1 MAYTVRKLLESEQFP
16 KMKLLCGEKGLDLE
30 VKGIRIIEIEDM
42 ERYLT
47 GGEILITSFQVYL
60 SCSDREVEQHFEDL
74 VKSDI
79 SGFIVKKR
87 KEYDPTGRRL
97 SLLEKHCKKYE
108 IPLVEIPGDFDYWG
122 IIRHVM
128 IQVFDKDTA
137 RLKYFKITHDSFN
150 SFILKNNGSSNTA
163 SDIIKF
169 LSIMIENPVVL
180 YYGNL
185 NCMVSTNS
193 DNSKLILSDEIQ
205 PYKPNIITKFQY
217 MKQMKGSCVQYV
229 VKFAILSEVEV
240 YITITEENRELTELD
255 YMAIENAIINLQYG
269 FLSEFAQDEVKKKYQ
284 RDIVH
289 NILNGLL
296 SSKEMTEAAAQ
307 LGMKESD
314 TYRVV
319 DFHTIKKNVQ
329 RKYTKE
335 QLQEVG
341 VIVGELMYLLPDA
354 LIYRNM
360 DQIVMIQQV
369 DSNQTEL
376 EYQKEMEEVEDVIQR
391 SILYRKKDTDFQI
404 GIGKSVEG
412 YQRLK
417 ESYHEASRA
426 IKYIDIIRLVTGDKN
441 KSVVHYSNLGFFQIF
456 GEIDDVTE
464 LERYIPETL
473 KKSNISVS
481 LIKAN
486 RTKITDSNVYGISYG
501 YDVYAGGAGN
511 DNDGDAKDGRS
522 GGFVGFNDEGL
533 LKNNNMYYC
542 DVVRG
547 TKDLVGP
554 FSGKSELDTVY
565 AFNSQEKVEG
575 ENNNYRIYRKLDQS
589 LDQIEKNNSIL
600 NSSHEKDDASGWDI
614 YTIGHM
620 NPVKTFETL
629 KNAVLVSKGDSVKAD
644 LNAYESSAKAVLM
657 SDTKTTLNTG
667 ESDTPEP
674 SESQDP
680 CDENIKLTINK
691 VWKDLNNFDHS
702 RPNSITVT
710 ISRTWKDK
718 AGNEKTETVPRYESY
733 KIEGSSDKSKW
744 QKVIKELPAY
754 TTDGD
759 EIYYYTYSI
768 TEAKVDGYTTTIDKS
783 QDGFTFTI
791 TNRHFPGL
799 PDTGGYGSYL
809 IYLIAVL
816 LFLVYF
822 VMRYKKCKENKK
834 AEKL

>member
-47 GGEILITSFQVYL
+47 GGEILITNFQVYL

-108 IPLVEIPGDFDYWG
+108 IPLVEISEDLYYWG
-122 IIRHVM
+122 IIRYVIM
-128 IQVFDKDTA
+128 QVFDKATA
-137 RLKYFKITHDSFN
+137 RLKYFKITHDNFN
-150 SFILKNNGSSNTA
+150 AFILNNNGACNTA
-163 SDIIKF
+163 SNIIKF
-169 LSIMIENPVVL
+169 LSVMIENPVVL

-229 VKFAILSEVEV
+229 VKFAILSEVEI
-240 YITITEENRELTELD
+240 YITITEENRGLTELD

-335 QLQEVG
+335 QLHEVG
-341 VIVGELMYLLPDA
+341 VIEGELMHLLPDA

-376 EYQKEMEEVEDVIQR
+376 EYQKEMEGVEDVIQR

-426 IKYIDIIRLVTGDKN
+426 IKYIEIIRLVTGDKN

-473 KKSNISVS
+473 KKLYLYDDEHKGE
-481 LIKAN
+481 LITTLQMYLRNNQSIKKTAGAMFVHY
-486 RTKITDSNVYGISYG
+486 RTISYRLE
-501 YDVYAGGAGN
+501 
-511 DNDGDAKDGRS
+511 KIKQIS
-522 GGFVGFNDEGL
+522 GINF
-533 LKNNNMYYC
+533 
-542 DVVRG
+542 
-547 TKDLVGP
+547 
-554 FSGKSELDTVY
+554 
-565 AFNSQEKVEG
+565 
-575 ENNNYRIYRKLDQS
+575 
-589 LDQIEKNNSIL
+589 
-600 NSSHEKDDASGWDI
+600 DDANEVLAVSNGLII
-614 YTIGHM
+614 YKM
-620 NPVKTFETL
+620 L
-629 KNAVLVSKGDSVKAD
+629 K
-644 LNAYESSAKAVLM
+644 E
-657 SDTKTTLNTG
+657 
-667 ESDTPEP
+667 
-674 SESQDP
+674 
-680 CDENIKLTINK
+680 
-691 VWKDLNNFDHS
+691 
-702 RPNSITVT
+702 
-710 ISRTWKDK
+710 
-718 AGNEKTETVPRYESY
+718 
-733 KIEGSSDKSKW
+733 IE
-744 QKVIKELPAY
+744 
-754 TTDGD
+754 
-759 EIYYYTYSI
+759 
-768 TEAKVDGYTTTIDKS
+768 
-783 QDGFTFTI
+783 
-791 TNRHFPGL
+791 
-799 PDTGGYGSYL
+799 
-809 IYLIAVL
+809 
-816 LFLVYF
+816 
-822 VMRYKKCKENKK
+822 
-834 AEKL
+834 

>member
-60 SCSDREVEQHFEDL
+60 SCNDREVEQHFEDL

-108 IPLVEIPGDFDYWG
+108 IPLVEIPGDFYYWG
-122 IIRHVM
+122 IIRYVIM
-128 IQVFDKDTA
+128 QVFDKATA
-137 RLKYFKITHDSFN
+137 RLKYFKITHDNFN
-150 SFILKNNGSSNTA
+150 AFILNNNGSCNTA
-163 SDIIKF
+163 SNIIKF
-169 LSIMIENPVVL
+169 LSVMIENPVVL

-229 VKFAILSEVEV
+229 VKFAILSEVEI

-335 QLQEVG
+335 QLHEVG
-341 VIVGELMYLLPDA
+341 VIEGELMHLLPDA

-417 ESYHEASRA
+417 ESYHEASQA
-426 IKYIDIIRLVTGDKN
+426 IKYIEIIRQVTGDKN

-456 GEIDDVTE
+456 GKVDDMTE
-464 LERYIPETL
+464 LERCIPETL
-473 KKSNISVS
+473 KKLYLYDDEHKGE
-481 LIKAN
+481 LITTLQMYLRNNQSIKKTAGAMFVHY
-486 RTKITDSNVYGISYG
+486 RTISYRLE
-501 YDVYAGGAGN
+501 
-511 DNDGDAKDGRS
+511 KIKQIS
-522 GGFVGFNDEGL
+522 GINF
-533 LKNNNMYYC
+533 
-542 DVVRG
+542 
-547 TKDLVGP
+547 
-554 FSGKSELDTVY
+554 
-565 AFNSQEKVEG
+565 
-575 ENNNYRIYRKLDQS
+575 
-589 LDQIEKNNSIL
+589 
-600 NSSHEKDDASGWDI
+600 DDANEVLAVSNGLII
-614 YTIGHM
+614 YKM
-620 NPVKTFETL
+620 L
-629 KNAVLVSKGDSVKAD
+629 K
-644 LNAYESSAKAVLM
+644 E
-657 SDTKTTLNTG
+657 
-667 ESDTPEP
+667 
-674 SESQDP
+674 
-680 CDENIKLTINK
+680 
-691 VWKDLNNFDHS
+691 
-702 RPNSITVT
+702 
-710 ISRTWKDK
+710 
-718 AGNEKTETVPRYESY
+718 
-733 KIEGSSDKSKW
+733 IE
-744 QKVIKELPAY
+744 
-754 TTDGD
+754 
-759 EIYYYTYSI
+759 
-768 TEAKVDGYTTTIDKS
+768 
-783 QDGFTFTI
+783 
-791 TNRHFPGL
+791 
-799 PDTGGYGSYL
+799 
-809 IYLIAVL
+809 
-816 LFLVYF
+816 
-822 VMRYKKCKENKK
+822 
-834 AEKL
+834 

>member
-108 IPLVEIPGDFDYWG
+108 IPLVEISEDSYYWG
-122 IIRHVM
+122 IIRYVIM
-128 IQVFDKDTA
+128 QVFDKDTA
-137 RLKYFKITHDSFN
+137 RLKYFKITHDNFN
-150 SFILKNNGSSNTA
+150 TFILNNNGSCNTA

-169 LSIMIENPVVL
+169 LSVMIENPVVL

-229 VKFAILSEVEV
+229 VKFAILNEMEI

-284 RDIVH
+284 RDLIH

-335 QLQEVG
+335 QLHEVG

-473 KKSNISVS
+473 KKLYLYDDEHKGE
-481 LIKAN
+481 LITTLQMYLRNKQSIRKTADAMFVHY
-486 RTKITDSNVYGISYG
+486 RTISYRLE
-501 YDVYAGGAGN
+501 
-511 DNDGDAKDGRS
+511 KIKQIS
-522 GGFVGFNDEGL
+522 G
-533 LKNNNMYYC
+533 
-542 DVVRG
+542 
-547 TKDLVGP
+547 
-554 FSGKSELDTVY
+554 
-565 AFNSQEKVEG
+565 
-575 ENNNYRIYRKLDQS
+575 I
-589 LDQIEKNNSIL
+589 
-600 NSSHEKDDASGWDI
+600 
-614 YTIGHM
+614 
-620 NPVKTFETL
+620 
-629 KNAVLVSKGDSVKAD
+629 
-644 LNAYESSAKAVLM
+644 
-657 SDTKTTLNTG
+657 
-667 ESDTPEP
+667 
-674 SESQDP
+674 
-680 CDENIKLTINK
+680 
-691 VWKDLNNFDHS
+691 NFD
-702 RPNSITVT
+702 N
-710 ISRTWKDK
+710 
-718 AGNEKTETVPRYESY
+718 ANEILAVSNGLIIY
-733 KIEGSSDKSKW
+733 KMLKEIE
-744 QKVIKELPAY
+744 
-754 TTDGD
+754 
-759 EIYYYTYSI
+759 
-768 TEAKVDGYTTTIDKS
+768 
-783 QDGFTFTI
+783 
-791 TNRHFPGL
+791 
-799 PDTGGYGSYL
+799 
-809 IYLIAVL
+809 
-816 LFLVYF
+816 
-822 VMRYKKCKENKK
+822 
-834 AEKL
+834 

>member
-1 MAYTVRKLLESEQFP
+1 MAYTIRKLLESEQFP

-60 SCSDREVEQHFEDL
+60 SCNDREVEQHFEDL

-108 IPLVEIPGDFDYWG
+108 IPMVEISEDLHYWG
-122 IIRHVM
+122 IIRYVIM
-128 IQVFDKDTA
+128 QVFDKATA
-137 RLKYFKITHDSFN
+137 RLKYFKITHDNFN
-150 SFILKNNGSSNTA
+150 AFILNNNGSCNTA

-169 LSIMIENPVVL
+169 LSVMIENPVVL

-185 NCMVSTNS
+185 NCMASTNS

-229 VKFAILSEVEV
+229 VKFAILNEMEI

-319 DFHTIKKNVQ
+319 DFHTITKNVQ

-335 QLQEVG
+335 QLHEVG
-341 VIVGELMYLLPDA
+341 VIEGELMHLLPDA

-369 DSNQTEL
+369 DSDQTEL
-376 EYQKEMEEVEDVIQR
+376 EYQKEMEEIEAVIQQ

-417 ESYHEASRA
+417 ESYYEASQA
-426 IKYIDIIRLVTGDKN
+426 IKYIEIIRLVTGDKN

-456 GEIDDVTE
+456 GKVDDMTE
-464 LERYIPETL
+464 LERCIPETL
-473 KKSNISVS
+473 KKLYLYDDEHKGE
-481 LIKAN
+481 LITTLQMYLRNNQSIKKTAGAMFVHY
-486 RTKITDSNVYGISYG
+486 RTISYRLE
-501 YDVYAGGAGN
+501 
-511 DNDGDAKDGRS
+511 KIKQIS
-522 GGFVGFNDEGL
+522 G
-533 LKNNNMYYC
+533 
-542 DVVRG
+542 
-547 TKDLVGP
+547 
-554 FSGKSELDTVY
+554 
-565 AFNSQEKVEG
+565 
-575 ENNNYRIYRKLDQS
+575 I
-589 LDQIEKNNSIL
+589 
-600 NSSHEKDDASGWDI
+600 
-614 YTIGHM
+614 
-620 NPVKTFETL
+620 
-629 KNAVLVSKGDSVKAD
+629 
-644 LNAYESSAKAVLM
+644 
-657 SDTKTTLNTG
+657 
-667 ESDTPEP
+667 
-674 SESQDP
+674 
-680 CDENIKLTINK
+680 
-691 VWKDLNNFDHS
+691 NFD
-702 RPNSITVT
+702 N
-710 ISRTWKDK
+710 
-718 AGNEKTETVPRYESY
+718 ANEVLAVSNGLIIY
-733 KIEGSSDKSKW
+733 KMLKEIE
-744 QKVIKELPAY
+744 
-754 TTDGD
+754 
-759 EIYYYTYSI
+759 
-768 TEAKVDGYTTTIDKS
+768 
-783 QDGFTFTI
+783 
-791 TNRHFPGL
+791 
-799 PDTGGYGSYL
+799 
-809 IYLIAVL
+809 
-816 LFLVYF
+816 
-822 VMRYKKCKENKK
+822 
-834 AEKL
+834 

>member
-108 IPLVEIPGDFDYWG
+108 IPLVEISEDSYYWG
-122 IIRHVM
+122 IIRYVIM
-128 IQVFDKDTA
+128 QVFDKDTA
-137 RLKYFKITHDSFN
+137 RLKYFKITHDNFN
-150 SFILKNNGSSNTA
+150 TFILNNNGSCNTA

-169 LSIMIENPVVL
+169 LSVMIENPVVL
-180 YYGNL
+180 YHGNL
-185 NCMVSTNS
+185 NCMVSTKS

-229 VKFAILSEVEV
+229 VKFAILSEVEI

-335 QLQEVG
+335 QLHEVG
-341 VIVGELMYLLPDA
+341 VIEGELMHLLPDA

-369 DSNQTEL
+369 DSDQTEL
-376 EYQKEMEEVEDVIQR
+376 EYQKEMEEIEEVIQR

-417 ESYHEASRA
+417 ESYYEASQA
-426 IKYIDIIRLVTGDKN
+426 IKYIEIIRQVTGDKN
-441 KSVVHYSNLGFFQIF
+441 KSVVHYSSLGFFQIF

-473 KKSNISVS
+473 KKLYLYDDEHKGE
-481 LIKAN
+481 LITTLQMYLRNKQSIRKTADAMFVHY
-486 RTKITDSNVYGISYG
+486 RTISYRLE
-501 YDVYAGGAGN
+501 
-511 DNDGDAKDGRS
+511 KIKQIS
-522 GGFVGFNDEGL
+522 G
-533 LKNNNMYYC
+533 
-542 DVVRG
+542 
-547 TKDLVGP
+547 
-554 FSGKSELDTVY
+554 
-565 AFNSQEKVEG
+565 
-575 ENNNYRIYRKLDQS
+575 I
-589 LDQIEKNNSIL
+589 
-600 NSSHEKDDASGWDI
+600 
-614 YTIGHM
+614 
-620 NPVKTFETL
+620 
-629 KNAVLVSKGDSVKAD
+629 
-644 LNAYESSAKAVLM
+644 
-657 SDTKTTLNTG
+657 
-667 ESDTPEP
+667 
-674 SESQDP
+674 
-680 CDENIKLTINK
+680 
-691 VWKDLNNFDHS
+691 NFD
-702 RPNSITVT
+702 N
-710 ISRTWKDK
+710 
-718 AGNEKTETVPRYESY
+718 ANEVLAVSNGLIIY
-733 KIEGSSDKSKW
+733 KMLKEIE
-744 QKVIKELPAY
+744 
-754 TTDGD
+754 
-759 EIYYYTYSI
+759 
-768 TEAKVDGYTTTIDKS
+768 
-783 QDGFTFTI
+783 
-791 TNRHFPGL
+791 
-799 PDTGGYGSYL
+799 
-809 IYLIAVL
+809 
-816 LFLVYF
+816 
-822 VMRYKKCKENKK
+822 
-834 AEKL
+834 

>member
-60 SCSDREVEQHFEDL
+60 SCNDREVEQHFEDL

-108 IPLVEIPGDFDYWG
+108 IPLVEISEDLYYWG
-122 IIRHVM
+122 IIRYVIM
-128 IQVFDKDTA
+128 QVFDKATA
-137 RLKYFKITHDSFN
+137 RLKYFKITHDNFN
-150 SFILKNNGSSNTA
+150 TFILNNNGSCNTA

-169 LSIMIENPVVL
+169 LSVMIENPVVL

-229 VKFAILSEVEV
+229 VKFAILNEMEI

-284 RDIVH
+284 RDLIH

-319 DFHTIKKNVQ
+319 DFHTIKNNVQ
-329 RKYTKE
+329 SKYTKE
-335 QLQEVG
+335 QLHEVG
-341 VIVGELMYLLPDA
+341 VIEGELKHLLPDA

-417 ESYHEASRA
+417 ESYYEASQA
-426 IKYIDIIRLVTGDKN
+426 IKYIEIIRQVTGDKN

-473 KKSNISVS
+473 KKLYLYDDEHKGE
-481 LIKAN
+481 LITTLQMYLRNNQSIKKTAGAMFVHY
-486 RTKITDSNVYGISYG
+486 RTISYRLE
-501 YDVYAGGAGN
+501 
-511 DNDGDAKDGRS
+511 KIKQIS
-522 GGFVGFNDEGL
+522 GINF
-533 LKNNNMYYC
+533 
-542 DVVRG
+542 
-547 TKDLVGP
+547 
-554 FSGKSELDTVY
+554 
-565 AFNSQEKVEG
+565 
-575 ENNNYRIYRKLDQS
+575 
-589 LDQIEKNNSIL
+589 
-600 NSSHEKDDASGWDI
+600 DDANEVLAVSNGLII
-614 YTIGHM
+614 YKM
-620 NPVKTFETL
+620 L
-629 KNAVLVSKGDSVKAD
+629 K
-644 LNAYESSAKAVLM
+644 E
-657 SDTKTTLNTG
+657 
-667 ESDTPEP
+667 
-674 SESQDP
+674 
-680 CDENIKLTINK
+680 
-691 VWKDLNNFDHS
+691 
-702 RPNSITVT
+702 
-710 ISRTWKDK
+710 
-718 AGNEKTETVPRYESY
+718 
-733 KIEGSSDKSKW
+733 IE
-744 QKVIKELPAY
+744 
-754 TTDGD
+754 
-759 EIYYYTYSI
+759 
-768 TEAKVDGYTTTIDKS
+768 
-783 QDGFTFTI
+783 
-791 TNRHFPGL
+791 
-799 PDTGGYGSYL
+799 
-809 IYLIAVL
+809 
-816 LFLVYF
+816 
-822 VMRYKKCKENKK
+822 
-834 AEKL
+834 

>member
-60 SCSDREVEQHFEDL
+60 SCNDREVEQHFEDL

-108 IPLVEIPGDFDYWG
+108 IPLVEISEDLYYWG
-122 IIRHVM
+122 IIRYVIM
-128 IQVFDKDTA
+128 QVFDKVTA
-137 RLKYFKITHDSFN
+137 RLKYFKITHDNFN
-150 SFILKNNGSSNTA
+150 TFILNNNGSCNTA

-169 LSIMIENPVVL
+169 LSVMIENPVVL

-229 VKFAILSEVEV
+229 VKFAILNEMEI

-296 SSKEMTEAAAQ
+296 SSKEMTEAASQ

-369 DSNQTEL
+369 DPNQTEL

-473 KKSNISVS
+473 KKLYLYDDEHKGE
-481 LIKAN
+481 LITTLQMYLRNKQSIRKTADEMFVHY
-486 RTKITDSNVYGISYG
+486 RTISYRLE
-501 YDVYAGGAGN
+501 
-511 DNDGDAKDGRS
+511 KIKQIS
-522 GGFVGFNDEGL
+522 G
-533 LKNNNMYYC
+533 
-542 DVVRG
+542 
-547 TKDLVGP
+547 
-554 FSGKSELDTVY
+554 
-565 AFNSQEKVEG
+565 
-575 ENNNYRIYRKLDQS
+575 I
-589 LDQIEKNNSIL
+589 
-600 NSSHEKDDASGWDI
+600 
-614 YTIGHM
+614 
-620 NPVKTFETL
+620 
-629 KNAVLVSKGDSVKAD
+629 
-644 LNAYESSAKAVLM
+644 
-657 SDTKTTLNTG
+657 
-667 ESDTPEP
+667 
-674 SESQDP
+674 
-680 CDENIKLTINK
+680 
-691 VWKDLNNFDHS
+691 NFD
-702 RPNSITVT
+702 N
-710 ISRTWKDK
+710 
-718 AGNEKTETVPRYESY
+718 ANEVLAVSNGLIIY
-733 KIEGSSDKSKW
+733 KMLKEIE
-744 QKVIKELPAY
+744 
-754 TTDGD
+754 
-759 EIYYYTYSI
+759 
-768 TEAKVDGYTTTIDKS
+768 
-783 QDGFTFTI
+783 
-791 TNRHFPGL
+791 
-799 PDTGGYGSYL
+799 
-809 IYLIAVL
+809 
-816 LFLVYF
+816 
-822 VMRYKKCKENKK
+822 
-834 AEKL
+834 

>member
-16 KMKLLCGEKGLDLE
+16 KMKLLCGEKGLDRE

-42 ERYLT
+42 EQYLT
-47 GGEILITSFQVYL
+47 GGEMLITSFQVYL

-74 VKSDI
+74 VKSEI

-122 IIRHVM
+122 IIRYVIM
-128 IQVFDKDTA
+128 QVFDKATA
-137 RLKYFKITHDSFN
+137 RLKYFKITHDNFN
-150 SFILKNNGSSNTA
+150 TFILNNNGSCNTA
-163 SDIIKF
+163 SNIIKF
-169 LSIMIENPVVL
+169 LSVMIENPVVL

-229 VKFAILSEVEV
+229 VKFAILNEVEI

-296 SSKEMTEAAAQ
+296 SSKEMTEAASQ

-329 RKYTKE
+329 SKYTKE
-335 QLQEVG
+335 QLHEVG
-341 VIVGELMYLLPDA
+341 VIEGELKHLLPDA

-456 GEIDDVTE
+456 GEIEDVTE

-473 KKSNISVS
+473 KKLYLYDDEHKGE
-481 LIKAN
+481 LITTLQMYLRNNQSIKKTAGAMFVHY
-486 RTKITDSNVYGISYG
+486 RTISYRLE
-501 YDVYAGGAGN
+501 
-511 DNDGDAKDGRS
+511 KI
-522 GGFVGFNDEGL
+522 
-533 LKNNNMYYC
+533 KQI
-542 DVVRG
+542 
-547 TKDLVGP
+547 
-554 FSGKSELDTVY
+554 SE
-565 AFNSQEKVEG
+565 
-575 ENNNYRIYRKLDQS
+575 I
-589 LDQIEKNNSIL
+589 
-600 NSSHEKDDASGWDI
+600 
-614 YTIGHM
+614 
-620 NPVKTFETL
+620 
-629 KNAVLVSKGDSVKAD
+629 
-644 LNAYESSAKAVLM
+644 
-657 SDTKTTLNTG
+657 
-667 ESDTPEP
+667 
-674 SESQDP
+674 
-680 CDENIKLTINK
+680 
-691 VWKDLNNFDHS
+691 NFD
-702 RPNSITVT
+702 N
-710 ISRTWKDK
+710 
-718 AGNEKTETVPRYESY
+718 ANEVLAVSNGLIIY
-733 KIEGSSDKSKW
+733 KMLKEIE
-744 QKVIKELPAY
+744 
-754 TTDGD
+754 
-759 EIYYYTYSI
+759 
-768 TEAKVDGYTTTIDKS
+768 
-783 QDGFTFTI
+783 
-791 TNRHFPGL
+791 
-799 PDTGGYGSYL
+799 
-809 IYLIAVL
+809 
-816 LFLVYF
+816 
-822 VMRYKKCKENKK
+822 
-834 AEKL
+834 

>member
-108 IPLVEIPGDFDYWG
+108 IPLVEISEDSYYWG
-122 IIRHVM
+122 IIRYVIM
-128 IQVFDKDTA
+128 QVFDKDTA

-150 SFILKNNGSSNTA
+150 AFILKNNGSSNTA

-229 VKFAILSEVEV
+229 VKFAILSEVEI
-240 YITITEENRELTELD
+240 YITITEENRELIELD

-284 RDIVH
+284 RDIIH

-319 DFHTIKKNVQ
+319 DFHTITKNVQ

-335 QLQEVG
+335 QLHEVG
-341 VIVGELMYLLPDA
+341 VIVGELTYLLPDA

-391 SILYRKKDTDFQI
+391 SIFYRKKDTDFQI

-417 ESYHEASRA
+417 ESYYEASQA
-426 IKYIDIIRLVTGDKN
+426 IKYIEIIRQVTGDKN

-456 GEIDDVTE
+456 SEIDDVTE

-473 KKSNISVS
+473 KKLYLYDDEHKGE
-481 LIKAN
+481 LITTLQMYLRNNQSIKKTAGAMFVHY
-486 RTKITDSNVYGISYG
+486 RTISYRLE
-501 YDVYAGGAGN
+501 
-511 DNDGDAKDGRS
+511 KIKQIS
-522 GGFVGFNDEGL
+522 G
-533 LKNNNMYYC
+533 
-542 DVVRG
+542 
-547 TKDLVGP
+547 
-554 FSGKSELDTVY
+554 
-565 AFNSQEKVEG
+565 
-575 ENNNYRIYRKLDQS
+575 I
-589 LDQIEKNNSIL
+589 
-600 NSSHEKDDASGWDI
+600 
-614 YTIGHM
+614 
-620 NPVKTFETL
+620 
-629 KNAVLVSKGDSVKAD
+629 
-644 LNAYESSAKAVLM
+644 
-657 SDTKTTLNTG
+657 
-667 ESDTPEP
+667 
-674 SESQDP
+674 
-680 CDENIKLTINK
+680 
-691 VWKDLNNFDHS
+691 NFD
-702 RPNSITVT
+702 N
-710 ISRTWKDK
+710 
-718 AGNEKTETVPRYESY
+718 ANEVLAVSNGLIIY
-733 KIEGSSDKSKW
+733 KMLKEIE
-744 QKVIKELPAY
+744 
-754 TTDGD
+754 
-759 EIYYYTYSI
+759 
-768 TEAKVDGYTTTIDKS
+768 
-783 QDGFTFTI
+783 
-791 TNRHFPGL
+791 
-799 PDTGGYGSYL
+799 
-809 IYLIAVL
+809 
-816 LFLVYF
+816 
-822 VMRYKKCKENKK
+822 
-834 AEKL
+834 

>member
-60 SCSDREVEQHFEDL
+60 SCNDREVEQHFEDL

-108 IPLVEIPGDFDYWG
+108 IPLVEIPGDFYYWG
-122 IIRHVM
+122 IIRYVIM
-128 IQVFDKDTA
+128 QVFDKATA
-137 RLKYFKITHDSFN
+137 RLKYFKITHDNFN
-150 SFILKNNGSSNTA
+150 AFILNNNGSCNTA
-163 SDIIKF
+163 SNIIKF
-169 LSIMIENPVVL
+169 LSVMIENPVVL

-229 VKFAILSEVEV
+229 VKFAILSEVEI

-296 SSKEMTEAAAQ
+296 SSKEMTEAASQ

-341 VIVGELMYLLPDA
+341 VIVDELMYLLPDA
-354 LIYRNM
+354 IIYRNM

-473 KKSNISVS
+473 KKLYLYDDEHKGE
-481 LIKAN
+481 LITTLQMYLRNNQSIKKTAGAMFVHY
-486 RTKITDSNVYGISYG
+486 RTISY
-501 YDVYAGGAGN
+501 
-511 DNDGDAKDGRS
+511 R
-522 GGFVGFNDEGL
+522 
-533 LKNNNMYYC
+533 
-542 DVVRG
+542 
-547 TKDLVGP
+547 
-554 FSGKSELDTVY
+554 
-565 AFNSQEKVEG
+565 
-575 ENNNYRIYRKLDQS
+575 
-589 LDQIEKNNSIL
+589 IEKI
-600 NSSHEKDDASGWDI
+600 KQISGI
-614 YTIGHM
+614 
-620 NPVKTFETL
+620 
-629 KNAVLVSKGDSVKAD
+629 
-644 LNAYESSAKAVLM
+644 
-657 SDTKTTLNTG
+657 
-667 ESDTPEP
+667 
-674 SESQDP
+674 
-680 CDENIKLTINK
+680 
-691 VWKDLNNFDHS
+691 NFD
-702 RPNSITVT
+702 N
-710 ISRTWKDK
+710 
-718 AGNEKTETVPRYESY
+718 ANEVLAVSNGLIIY
-733 KIEGSSDKSKW
+733 KMLKEIE
-744 QKVIKELPAY
+744 
-754 TTDGD
+754 
-759 EIYYYTYSI
+759 
-768 TEAKVDGYTTTIDKS
+768 
-783 QDGFTFTI
+783 
-791 TNRHFPGL
+791 
-799 PDTGGYGSYL
+799 
-809 IYLIAVL
+809 
-816 LFLVYF
+816 
-822 VMRYKKCKENKK
+822 
-834 AEKL
+834 

>member
-47 GGEILITSFQVYL
+47 GGEILITSFPVYL

-108 IPLVEIPGDFDYWG
+108 IPLVEISEDLYYWG
-122 IIRHVM
+122 IIRYVIM
-128 IQVFDKDTA
+128 QVFDKATA

-150 SFILKNNGSSNTA
+150 TFILKNNGSSNTA

-229 VKFAILSEVEV
+229 VKFAILNEMEI

-296 SSKEMTEAAAQ
+296 SSKEMTEAASQ

-335 QLQEVG
+335 QLHEVG
-341 VIVGELMYLLPDA
+341 VIEGELMHLLPDA

-417 ESYHEASRA
+417 ESYYEASQA
-426 IKYIDIIRLVTGDKN
+426 IKYIEIIRQVTGDKN

-456 GEIDDVTE
+456 GKVDDMTE
-464 LERYIPETL
+464 LERCIPETL
-473 KKSNISVS
+473 KKLYLYDDEHKGE
-481 LIKAN
+481 LITTLQMYLRNNQSIKKTAGAMFVHY
-486 RTKITDSNVYGISYG
+486 RTISYRLE
-501 YDVYAGGAGN
+501 
-511 DNDGDAKDGRS
+511 KIKQIS
-522 GGFVGFNDEGL
+522 GINF
-533 LKNNNMYYC
+533 
-542 DVVRG
+542 
-547 TKDLVGP
+547 
-554 FSGKSELDTVY
+554 
-565 AFNSQEKVEG
+565 
-575 ENNNYRIYRKLDQS
+575 
-589 LDQIEKNNSIL
+589 
-600 NSSHEKDDASGWDI
+600 DDANEVLAVSNGLII
-614 YTIGHM
+614 YKM
-620 NPVKTFETL
+620 L
-629 KNAVLVSKGDSVKAD
+629 K
-644 LNAYESSAKAVLM
+644 E
-657 SDTKTTLNTG
+657 
-667 ESDTPEP
+667 
-674 SESQDP
+674 
-680 CDENIKLTINK
+680 
-691 VWKDLNNFDHS
+691 
-702 RPNSITVT
+702 
-710 ISRTWKDK
+710 
-718 AGNEKTETVPRYESY
+718 
-733 KIEGSSDKSKW
+733 IE
-744 QKVIKELPAY
+744 
-754 TTDGD
+754 
-759 EIYYYTYSI
+759 
-768 TEAKVDGYTTTIDKS
+768 
-783 QDGFTFTI
+783 
-791 TNRHFPGL
+791 
-799 PDTGGYGSYL
+799 
-809 IYLIAVL
+809 
-816 LFLVYF
+816 
-822 VMRYKKCKENKK
+822 
-834 AEKL
+834 

>member
-60 SCSDREVEQHFEDL
+60 SCNDREVEQHFEDL

-108 IPLVEIPGDFDYWG
+108 IPLVEISEDLHYWG
-122 IIRHVM
+122 IIRYVIM
-128 IQVFDKDTA
+128 QVFDKATA
-137 RLKYFKITHDSFN
+137 RLKYFKITHDNFN
-150 SFILKNNGSSNTA
+150 AFILNNNGSCNTA

-169 LSIMIENPVVL
+169 LSVMIENPVVL

-229 VKFAILSEVEV
+229 VKFAILSEMEI
-240 YITITEENRELTELD
+240 YITITEENRNLTELD

-319 DFHTIKKNVQ
+319 DFHTITKNEQ

-335 QLQEVG
+335 QLHEVG
-341 VIVGELMYLLPDA
+341 VIEGELMNLLPDA

-473 KKSNISVS
+473 KKLYLYDDEHKGE
-481 LIKAN
+481 LITTLQMYLRNNQSIKKTAGAMFVHY
-486 RTKITDSNVYGISYG
+486 RTISYRLE
-501 YDVYAGGAGN
+501 
-511 DNDGDAKDGRS
+511 KIKQIS
-522 GGFVGFNDEGL
+522 G
-533 LKNNNMYYC
+533 
-542 DVVRG
+542 
-547 TKDLVGP
+547 
-554 FSGKSELDTVY
+554 
-565 AFNSQEKVEG
+565 
-575 ENNNYRIYRKLDQS
+575 I
-589 LDQIEKNNSIL
+589 
-600 NSSHEKDDASGWDI
+600 
-614 YTIGHM
+614 
-620 NPVKTFETL
+620 
-629 KNAVLVSKGDSVKAD
+629 
-644 LNAYESSAKAVLM
+644 
-657 SDTKTTLNTG
+657 
-667 ESDTPEP
+667 
-674 SESQDP
+674 
-680 CDENIKLTINK
+680 
-691 VWKDLNNFDHS
+691 NFD
-702 RPNSITVT
+702 N
-710 ISRTWKDK
+710 
-718 AGNEKTETVPRYESY
+718 ANEVLAVSNGLIIY
-733 KIEGSSDKSKW
+733 KMLKEIE
-744 QKVIKELPAY
+744 
-754 TTDGD
+754 
-759 EIYYYTYSI
+759 
-768 TEAKVDGYTTTIDKS
+768 
-783 QDGFTFTI
+783 
-791 TNRHFPGL
+791 
-799 PDTGGYGSYL
+799 
-809 IYLIAVL
+809 
-816 LFLVYF
+816 
-822 VMRYKKCKENKK
+822 
-834 AEKL
+834 

>member
-1 MAYTVRKLLESEQFP
+1 MGYTVRKLLESEQFP

-108 IPLVEIPGDFDYWG
+108 IPLVEISEDSYYWG
-122 IIRHVM
+122 IIRYVIM
-128 IQVFDKDTA
+128 QVFDKDTA
-137 RLKYFKITHDSFN
+137 RLKYFKITHDNFN
-150 SFILKNNGSSNTA
+150 TFILNNNGSCNTA

-169 LSIMIENPVVL
+169 LSVMIENPVVL

-229 VKFAILSEVEV
+229 VKFAILNEMEI

-255 YMAIENAIINLQYG
+255 YMAIENAIINLQHR
-269 FLSEFAQDEVKKKYQ
+269 FLSEFAQDEEKKMYQ
-284 RDIVH
+284 RDIIH

-335 QLQEVG
+335 QLHEVG

-473 KKSNISVS
+473 KKLYLYDDEHKGE
-481 LIKAN
+481 LITTLQMYLRNKQSIRKTADAMFVHY
-486 RTKITDSNVYGISYG
+486 RTISYRLE
-501 YDVYAGGAGN
+501 
-511 DNDGDAKDGRS
+511 KIKQIS
-522 GGFVGFNDEGL
+522 G
-533 LKNNNMYYC
+533 
-542 DVVRG
+542 
-547 TKDLVGP
+547 
-554 FSGKSELDTVY
+554 
-565 AFNSQEKVEG
+565 
-575 ENNNYRIYRKLDQS
+575 I
-589 LDQIEKNNSIL
+589 
-600 NSSHEKDDASGWDI
+600 
-614 YTIGHM
+614 
-620 NPVKTFETL
+620 
-629 KNAVLVSKGDSVKAD
+629 
-644 LNAYESSAKAVLM
+644 
-657 SDTKTTLNTG
+657 
-667 ESDTPEP
+667 
-674 SESQDP
+674 
-680 CDENIKLTINK
+680 
-691 VWKDLNNFDHS
+691 NFD
-702 RPNSITVT
+702 N
-710 ISRTWKDK
+710 
-718 AGNEKTETVPRYESY
+718 ANEVLAVSNGLIIY
-733 KIEGSSDKSKW
+733 KMLKEIE
-744 QKVIKELPAY
+744 
-754 TTDGD
+754 
-759 EIYYYTYSI
+759 
-768 TEAKVDGYTTTIDKS
+768 
-783 QDGFTFTI
+783 
-791 TNRHFPGL
+791 
-799 PDTGGYGSYL
+799 
-809 IYLIAVL
+809 
-816 LFLVYF
+816 
-822 VMRYKKCKENKK
+822 
-834 AEKL
+834 

>member
-108 IPLVEIPGDFDYWG
+108 IPLVEISEDSYYWG
-122 IIRHVM
+122 IIRYVM

-150 SFILKNNGSSNTA
+150 TFILKNNGSSNTA

-180 YYGNL
+180 YYGDL

-229 VKFAILSEVEV
+229 VKFAILSEVEI

-284 RDIVH
+284 RDIIH

-319 DFHTIKKNVQ
+319 DFHTITKNVQ

-335 QLQEVG
+335 QLHEVG
-341 VIVGELMYLLPDA
+341 VIEGELMHLLPDA

-376 EYQKEMEEVEDVIQR
+376 EYQKEMEEIEEVIQR

-417 ESYHEASRA
+417 ESYYEASQA
-426 IKYIDIIRLVTGDKN
+426 IKYIEIIRLVTGDKN

-456 GEIDDVTE
+456 GKVDDMTE
-464 LERYIPETL
+464 LERCIPETL
-473 KKSNISVS
+473 KKLYLYDDEHKGE
-481 LIKAN
+481 LITTLQMYLRNNQSIKKTAGAMFVHY
-486 RTKITDSNVYGISYG
+486 RTISYRLE
-501 YDVYAGGAGN
+501 
-511 DNDGDAKDGRS
+511 KIKQIS
-522 GGFVGFNDEGL
+522 G
-533 LKNNNMYYC
+533 
-542 DVVRG
+542 
-547 TKDLVGP
+547 
-554 FSGKSELDTVY
+554 
-565 AFNSQEKVEG
+565 
-575 ENNNYRIYRKLDQS
+575 I
-589 LDQIEKNNSIL
+589 
-600 NSSHEKDDASGWDI
+600 
-614 YTIGHM
+614 
-620 NPVKTFETL
+620 
-629 KNAVLVSKGDSVKAD
+629 
-644 LNAYESSAKAVLM
+644 
-657 SDTKTTLNTG
+657 
-667 ESDTPEP
+667 
-674 SESQDP
+674 
-680 CDENIKLTINK
+680 
-691 VWKDLNNFDHS
+691 NFD
-702 RPNSITVT
+702 N
-710 ISRTWKDK
+710 
-718 AGNEKTETVPRYESY
+718 ANEVLAVSNGLIIY
-733 KIEGSSDKSKW
+733 KMLKEIE
-744 QKVIKELPAY
+744 
-754 TTDGD
+754 
-759 EIYYYTYSI
+759 
-768 TEAKVDGYTTTIDKS
+768 
-783 QDGFTFTI
+783 
-791 TNRHFPGL
+791 
-799 PDTGGYGSYL
+799 
-809 IYLIAVL
+809 
-816 LFLVYF
+816 
-822 VMRYKKCKENKK
+822 
-834 AEKL
+834 

>member
-108 IPLVEIPGDFDYWG
+108 IPLVEISEDSYYWG
-122 IIRHVM
+122 IIRYVM

-150 SFILKNNGSSNTA
+150 TFILKNNGSSNTA

-229 VKFAILSEVEV
+229 VKFAILSEVEI

-284 RDIVH
+284 RDLIH

-319 DFHTIKKNVQ
+319 DFHTITKNVQ

-335 QLQEVG
+335 QLHEVG
-341 VIVGELMYLLPDA
+341 VIEGELMHLLPDA

-369 DSNQTEL
+369 DSDQTEL
-376 EYQKEMEEVEDVIQR
+376 EYQKEMEEIEEVIQR

-473 KKSNISVS
+473 KKLYLYDDEHKGE
-481 LIKAN
+481 LITTLQMYLRNKQSIRKTADEMFVHY
-486 RTKITDSNVYGISYG
+486 RTISYRLE
-501 YDVYAGGAGN
+501 
-511 DNDGDAKDGRS
+511 KIKQIS
-522 GGFVGFNDEGL
+522 G
-533 LKNNNMYYC
+533 
-542 DVVRG
+542 
-547 TKDLVGP
+547 
-554 FSGKSELDTVY
+554 
-565 AFNSQEKVEG
+565 
-575 ENNNYRIYRKLDQS
+575 I
-589 LDQIEKNNSIL
+589 
-600 NSSHEKDDASGWDI
+600 
-614 YTIGHM
+614 
-620 NPVKTFETL
+620 
-629 KNAVLVSKGDSVKAD
+629 
-644 LNAYESSAKAVLM
+644 
-657 SDTKTTLNTG
+657 
-667 ESDTPEP
+667 
-674 SESQDP
+674 
-680 CDENIKLTINK
+680 
-691 VWKDLNNFDHS
+691 NFD
-702 RPNSITVT
+702 N
-710 ISRTWKDK
+710 
-718 AGNEKTETVPRYESY
+718 ANEVLAVSNGLIIY
-733 KIEGSSDKSKW
+733 KMLKEIE
-744 QKVIKELPAY
+744 
-754 TTDGD
+754 
-759 EIYYYTYSI
+759 
-768 TEAKVDGYTTTIDKS
+768 
-783 QDGFTFTI
+783 
-791 TNRHFPGL
+791 
-799 PDTGGYGSYL
+799 
-809 IYLIAVL
+809 
-816 LFLVYF
+816 
-822 VMRYKKCKENKK
+822 
-834 AEKL
+834 

>member
-1 MAYTVRKLLESEQFP
+1 MGYTVRKLLESEQFP

-60 SCSDREVEQHFEDL
+60 SCNDREVEQHFEDL

-108 IPLVEIPGDFDYWG
+108 IPLVEIPGDLYYWG

-128 IQVFDKDTA
+128 MQVFDKDTA
-137 RLKYFKITHDSFN
+137 RLKYFKITHDNFN
-150 SFILKNNGSSNTA
+150 TFILRNNGSSNTA

-185 NCMVSTNS
+185 NYIVSTNS

-229 VKFAILSEVEV
+229 VKFAILSEVEI

-284 RDIVH
+284 RDLIH

-319 DFHTIKKNVQ
+319 DFHTIKNNVQ
-329 RKYTKE
+329 SKYTKE
-335 QLQEVG
+335 QLHEVG
-341 VIVGELMYLLPDA
+341 VIEGELKHLLPDA

-426 IKYIDIIRLVTGDKN
+426 IKYIEIIRQVTGDKN

-473 KKSNISVS
+473 KKLYLYDDEHKGE
-481 LIKAN
+481 LITTLQMYLRNNQSIKKTAGAMFAHY
-486 RTKITDSNVYGISYG
+486 RTISYRLE
-501 YDVYAGGAGN
+501 
-511 DNDGDAKDGRS
+511 KI
-522 GGFVGFNDEGL
+522 
-533 LKNNNMYYC
+533 KQI
-542 DVVRG
+542 
-547 TKDLVGP
+547 
-554 FSGKSELDTVY
+554 SEIN
-565 AFNSQEKVEG
+565 F
-575 ENNNYRIYRKLDQS
+575 
-589 LDQIEKNNSIL
+589 
-600 NSSHEKDDASGWDI
+600 DDANEVLAVSNGLII
-614 YTIGHM
+614 YKM
-620 NPVKTFETL
+620 L
-629 KNAVLVSKGDSVKAD
+629 K
-644 LNAYESSAKAVLM
+644 E
-657 SDTKTTLNTG
+657 
-667 ESDTPEP
+667 
-674 SESQDP
+674 
-680 CDENIKLTINK
+680 
-691 VWKDLNNFDHS
+691 
-702 RPNSITVT
+702 
-710 ISRTWKDK
+710 
-718 AGNEKTETVPRYESY
+718 
-733 KIEGSSDKSKW
+733 IE
-744 QKVIKELPAY
+744 
-754 TTDGD
+754 
-759 EIYYYTYSI
+759 
-768 TEAKVDGYTTTIDKS
+768 
-783 QDGFTFTI
+783 
-791 TNRHFPGL
+791 
-799 PDTGGYGSYL
+799 
-809 IYLIAVL
+809 
-816 LFLVYF
+816 
-822 VMRYKKCKENKK
+822 
-834 AEKL
+834 

>member
-60 SCSDREVEQHFEDL
+60 SCNEREVEQHFEDL

-108 IPLVEIPGDFDYWG
+108 IPLVEISEDLYYWG
-122 IIRHVM
+122 IIRYVIM
-128 IQVFDKDTA
+128 QVFDKATA
-137 RLKYFKITHDSFN
+137 RLKYFKITHDNFN
-150 SFILKNNGSSNTA
+150 TFILNNNGSCNTA
-163 SDIIKF
+163 SNIIKF
-169 LSIMIENPVVL
+169 LSVMIENPVVL

-185 NCMVSTNS
+185 NCMASTNS

-229 VKFAILSEVEV
+229 VKFAILNEMEI

-296 SSKEMTEAAAQ
+296 SSKEMTEAASQ

-369 DSNQTEL
+369 DSDQTEL
-376 EYQKEMEEVEDVIQR
+376 EYQKEMEEIEEVIQR

-417 ESYHEASRA
+417 ESYYEASQA
-426 IKYIDIIRLVTGDKN
+426 IKYIEIIRQVTGDKN

-456 GEIDDVTE
+456 GKVDDMTE
-464 LERYIPETL
+464 LERCIPETL
-473 KKSNISVS
+473 KKLYLYDDEHKGE
-481 LIKAN
+481 LITTLQMYLRNNQSIKKTAGAMFVHY
-486 RTKITDSNVYGISYG
+486 RTISYRLE
-501 YDVYAGGAGN
+501 
-511 DNDGDAKDGRS
+511 KIKQIS
-522 GGFVGFNDEGL
+522 G
-533 LKNNNMYYC
+533 
-542 DVVRG
+542 
-547 TKDLVGP
+547 
-554 FSGKSELDTVY
+554 
-565 AFNSQEKVEG
+565 
-575 ENNNYRIYRKLDQS
+575 I
-589 LDQIEKNNSIL
+589 
-600 NSSHEKDDASGWDI
+600 
-614 YTIGHM
+614 
-620 NPVKTFETL
+620 
-629 KNAVLVSKGDSVKAD
+629 
-644 LNAYESSAKAVLM
+644 
-657 SDTKTTLNTG
+657 
-667 ESDTPEP
+667 
-674 SESQDP
+674 
-680 CDENIKLTINK
+680 
-691 VWKDLNNFDHS
+691 NFD
-702 RPNSITVT
+702 N
-710 ISRTWKDK
+710 
-718 AGNEKTETVPRYESY
+718 ANEVLAVSNGLIIY
-733 KIEGSSDKSKW
+733 KMLKEIE
-744 QKVIKELPAY
+744 
-754 TTDGD
+754 
-759 EIYYYTYSI
+759 
-768 TEAKVDGYTTTIDKS
+768 
-783 QDGFTFTI
+783 
-791 TNRHFPGL
+791 
-799 PDTGGYGSYL
+799 
-809 IYLIAVL
+809 
-816 LFLVYF
+816 
-822 VMRYKKCKENKK
+822 
-834 AEKL
+834 

>member
-47 GGEILITSFQVYL
+47 GGEILITSFPVYL

-108 IPLVEIPGDFDYWG
+108 IPLLEIPEDSYYWG
-122 IIRHVM
+122 IIRYVIM
-128 IQVFDKDTA
+128 QVFDKATA

-150 SFILKNNGSSNTA
+150 TFILKNNGSSNTA

-169 LSIMIENPVVL
+169 LSVMIENPVVL

-229 VKFAILSEVEV
+229 VKFAILSEVEI

-269 FLSEFAQDEVKKKYQ
+269 FLSEFAQNEMKKKYQ
-284 RDIVH
+284 RDIIH

-296 SSKEMTEAAAQ
+296 SSKEMTEAASQ

-341 VIVGELMYLLPDA
+341 VIVGELTYLLPDA
-354 LIYRNM
+354 FIYRNM

-473 KKSNISVS
+473 KKLYLYDDEHNGE
-481 LIKAN
+481 LITTLQMYLRNNQSIKKTAGAMFVHY
-486 RTKITDSNVYGISYG
+486 RTISYRLE
-501 YDVYAGGAGN
+501 
-511 DNDGDAKDGRS
+511 KIKQIS
-522 GGFVGFNDEGL
+522 GINF
-533 LKNNNMYYC
+533 
-542 DVVRG
+542 
-547 TKDLVGP
+547 
-554 FSGKSELDTVY
+554 
-565 AFNSQEKVEG
+565 
-575 ENNNYRIYRKLDQS
+575 
-589 LDQIEKNNSIL
+589 
-600 NSSHEKDDASGWDI
+600 DDANEVLAVSNGLII
-614 YTIGHM
+614 YKM
-620 NPVKTFETL
+620 L
-629 KNAVLVSKGDSVKAD
+629 K
-644 LNAYESSAKAVLM
+644 E
-657 SDTKTTLNTG
+657 
-667 ESDTPEP
+667 
-674 SESQDP
+674 
-680 CDENIKLTINK
+680 
-691 VWKDLNNFDHS
+691 
-702 RPNSITVT
+702 
-710 ISRTWKDK
+710 
-718 AGNEKTETVPRYESY
+718 
-733 KIEGSSDKSKW
+733 IE
-744 QKVIKELPAY
+744 
-754 TTDGD
+754 
-759 EIYYYTYSI
+759 
-768 TEAKVDGYTTTIDKS
+768 
-783 QDGFTFTI
+783 
-791 TNRHFPGL
+791 
-799 PDTGGYGSYL
+799 
-809 IYLIAVL
+809 
-816 LFLVYF
+816 
-822 VMRYKKCKENKK
+822 
-834 AEKL
+834 

>member
-60 SCSDREVEQHFEDL
+60 SCNDREVEQHFEDL

-108 IPLVEIPGDFDYWG
+108 IPLVEISEDSYYWG
-122 IIRHVM
+122 IIRYVM

-137 RLKYFKITHDSFN
+137 RLKYFKITHDNFN
-150 SFILKNNGSSNTA
+150 TFILRNNGSSNTA

-229 VKFAILSEVEV
+229 VKFAILSEVEI

-284 RDIVH
+284 RDLIH

-296 SSKEMTEAAAQ
+296 SSKEMTEAASQ

-319 DFHTIKKNVQ
+319 DFHTIKKNAQ

-473 KKSNISVS
+473 KKLYLYDDEHKGE
-481 LIKAN
+481 LITTLQMYLRNNQSIKKTADEMFVHY
-486 RTKITDSNVYGISYG
+486 RTISYRLE
-501 YDVYAGGAGN
+501 
-511 DNDGDAKDGRS
+511 KIKQIS
-522 GGFVGFNDEGL
+522 GINF
-533 LKNNNMYYC
+533 
-542 DVVRG
+542 
-547 TKDLVGP
+547 
-554 FSGKSELDTVY
+554 
-565 AFNSQEKVEG
+565 
-575 ENNNYRIYRKLDQS
+575 
-589 LDQIEKNNSIL
+589 
-600 NSSHEKDDASGWDI
+600 DDANEVLAVSNGLII
-614 YTIGHM
+614 YKM
-620 NPVKTFETL
+620 L
-629 KNAVLVSKGDSVKAD
+629 K
-644 LNAYESSAKAVLM
+644 E
-657 SDTKTTLNTG
+657 
-667 ESDTPEP
+667 
-674 SESQDP
+674 
-680 CDENIKLTINK
+680 
-691 VWKDLNNFDHS
+691 
-702 RPNSITVT
+702 
-710 ISRTWKDK
+710 
-718 AGNEKTETVPRYESY
+718 
-733 KIEGSSDKSKW
+733 IE
-744 QKVIKELPAY
+744 
-754 TTDGD
+754 
-759 EIYYYTYSI
+759 
-768 TEAKVDGYTTTIDKS
+768 
-783 QDGFTFTI
+783 
-791 TNRHFPGL
+791 
-799 PDTGGYGSYL
+799 
-809 IYLIAVL
+809 
-816 LFLVYF
+816 
-822 VMRYKKCKENKK
+822 
-834 AEKL
+834 

>member
-108 IPLVEIPGDFDYWG
+108 IPLVEISEDSYYWG
-122 IIRHVM
+122 IIRYVM

-150 SFILKNNGSSNTA
+150 TFILKNNGSSNTA

-180 YYGNL
+180 YYGDL

-217 MKQMKGSCVQYV
+217 MKQMKGSRVQYV
-229 VKFAILSEVEV
+229 VKFAILNEVEI

-269 FLSEFAQDEVKKKYQ
+269 FLSEFAQNEVKKTYQ
-284 RDIVH
+284 RDLIH

-335 QLQEVG
+335 QLHEVG

-369 DSNQTEL
+369 DSDQTEL
-376 EYQKEMEEVEDVIQR
+376 EYQKEMEEIEEVIQR

-417 ESYHEASRA
+417 ESYYEASQA
-426 IKYIDIIRLVTGDKN
+426 IKYIEIIRLVTGDKN

-456 GEIDDVTE
+456 GKVDDVTE

-473 KKSNISVS
+473 KKLYLYDDEHKGE
-481 LIKAN
+481 LITTLQMYLRNKQSIRKTADAMFVHY
-486 RTKITDSNVYGISYG
+486 RTISYRLEKIKQISGIDFDNANEVLAVSNGLIIYKMLKTSVYKG
-501 YDVYAGGAGN
+501 YKQDKIEMRGDRAEMSDFPLYLNTVAGGL
-511 DNDGDAKDGRS
+511 DRRDQTI
-522 GGFVGFNDEGL
+522 GGFSF
-533 LKNNNMYYC
+533 
-542 DVVRG
+542 VV
-547 TKDLVGP
+547 KI
-554 FSGKSELDTVY
+554 Y
-565 AFNSQEKVEG
+565 ALPVVE
-575 ENNNYRIYRKLDQS
+575 I
-589 LDQIEKNNSIL
+589 
-600 NSSHEKDDASGWDI
+600 
-614 YTIGHM
+614 IG
-620 NPVKTFETL
+620 
-629 KNAVLVSKGDSVKAD
+629 
-644 LNAYESSAKAVLM
+644 
-657 SDTKTTLNTG
+657 
-667 ESDTPEP
+667 
-674 SESQDP
+674 
-680 CDENIKLTINK
+680 
-691 VWKDLNNFDHS
+691 
-702 RPNSITVT
+702 
-710 ISRTWKDK
+710 
-718 AGNEKTETVPRYESY
+718 
-733 KIEGSSDKSKW
+733 
-744 QKVIKELPAY
+744 
-754 TTDGD
+754 
-759 EIYYYTYSI
+759 
-768 TEAKVDGYTTTIDKS
+768 
-783 QDGFTFTI
+783 
-791 TNRHFPGL
+791 
-799 PDTGGYGSYL
+799 
-809 IYLIAVL
+809 
-816 LFLVYF
+816 
-822 VMRYKKCKENKK
+822 
-834 AEKL
+834 

>member
-108 IPLVEIPGDFDYWG
+108 IPLVEISEDSYYWG
-122 IIRHVM
+122 IIRYVM

-150 SFILKNNGSSNTA
+150 TFILKNNGSSNTA

-180 YYGNL
+180 YYGDL

-229 VKFAILSEVEV
+229 VKFAILSEVEI

-269 FLSEFAQDEVKKKYQ
+269 FLSEFAQNEVKKTYQ
-284 RDIVH
+284 RDIIH

-319 DFHTIKKNVQ
+319 DFHTITKNVQ

-335 QLQEVG
+335 QLHEVG
-341 VIVGELMYLLPDA
+341 VIEGELMHLLPDA

-369 DSNQTEL
+369 DSDQTEL
-376 EYQKEMEEVEDVIQR
+376 EYQKEMEEIEEVIQR

-417 ESYHEASRA
+417 ESYYEASQA
-426 IKYIDIIRLVTGDKN
+426 IKYIEIIRQVTGDKN
-441 KSVVHYSNLGFFQIF
+441 KSVVQYSNLGFFQIF
-456 GEIDDVTE
+456 GKVDDMTE
-464 LERYIPETL
+464 LERCIPETL
-473 KKSNISVS
+473 KKLYLYDDEHKGE
-481 LIKAN
+481 LITTLQMYLRNNQSIKKTADAMFVHY
-486 RTKITDSNVYGISYG
+486 RTISYRLE
-501 YDVYAGGAGN
+501 
-511 DNDGDAKDGRS
+511 KIKQIS
-522 GGFVGFNDEGL
+522 G
-533 LKNNNMYYC
+533 
-542 DVVRG
+542 
-547 TKDLVGP
+547 
-554 FSGKSELDTVY
+554 
-565 AFNSQEKVEG
+565 
-575 ENNNYRIYRKLDQS
+575 I
-589 LDQIEKNNSIL
+589 
-600 NSSHEKDDASGWDI
+600 
-614 YTIGHM
+614 
-620 NPVKTFETL
+620 
-629 KNAVLVSKGDSVKAD
+629 
-644 LNAYESSAKAVLM
+644 
-657 SDTKTTLNTG
+657 
-667 ESDTPEP
+667 
-674 SESQDP
+674 
-680 CDENIKLTINK
+680 
-691 VWKDLNNFDHS
+691 NFD
-702 RPNSITVT
+702 N
-710 ISRTWKDK
+710 
-718 AGNEKTETVPRYESY
+718 ANEVLAVSNGLIIY
-733 KIEGSSDKSKW
+733 KMLKEIE
-744 QKVIKELPAY
+744 
-754 TTDGD
+754 
-759 EIYYYTYSI
+759 
-768 TEAKVDGYTTTIDKS
+768 
-783 QDGFTFTI
+783 
-791 TNRHFPGL
+791 
-799 PDTGGYGSYL
+799 
-809 IYLIAVL
+809 
-816 LFLVYF
+816 
-822 VMRYKKCKENKK
+822 
-834 AEKL
+834 

>member
-60 SCSDREVEQHFEDL
+60 SCNDREVEQHFEDL

-108 IPLVEIPGDFDYWG
+108 IPLVEIPGDFYYWG
-122 IIRHVM
+122 IIRYVIM
-128 IQVFDKDTA
+128 QVFDKATA
-137 RLKYFKITHDSFN
+137 RLKYFKITHDNFN
-150 SFILKNNGSSNTA
+150 AFILNNNGSCNTA
-163 SDIIKF
+163 SNIIKF
-169 LSIMIENPVVL
+169 LSVMIENPVVL

-229 VKFAILSEVEV
+229 VKFAILSEVEI

-296 SSKEMTEAAAQ
+296 SSKEMTEAASQ

-369 DSNQTEL
+369 DSDQTEL
-376 EYQKEMEEVEDVIQR
+376 EYQKEMEEIEEVIQR

-456 GEIDDVTE
+456 SKVDDMTE
-464 LERYIPETL
+464 LERCIPETL
-473 KKSNISVS
+473 KKLYLYDDEHKGE
-481 LIKAN
+481 LITTLQMYLRNNQSIKKTAGAMFVHY
-486 RTKITDSNVYGISYG
+486 RTISY
-501 YDVYAGGAGN
+501 
-511 DNDGDAKDGRS
+511 R
-522 GGFVGFNDEGL
+522 
-533 LKNNNMYYC
+533 
-542 DVVRG
+542 
-547 TKDLVGP
+547 
-554 FSGKSELDTVY
+554 
-565 AFNSQEKVEG
+565 
-575 ENNNYRIYRKLDQS
+575 
-589 LDQIEKNNSIL
+589 IEKI
-600 NSSHEKDDASGWDI
+600 KQISGI
-614 YTIGHM
+614 
-620 NPVKTFETL
+620 
-629 KNAVLVSKGDSVKAD
+629 
-644 LNAYESSAKAVLM
+644 
-657 SDTKTTLNTG
+657 
-667 ESDTPEP
+667 
-674 SESQDP
+674 
-680 CDENIKLTINK
+680 
-691 VWKDLNNFDHS
+691 NFD
-702 RPNSITVT
+702 N
-710 ISRTWKDK
+710 
-718 AGNEKTETVPRYESY
+718 ANEVLAVSNGLIIY
-733 KIEGSSDKSKW
+733 KMLKEIE
-744 QKVIKELPAY
+744 
-754 TTDGD
+754 
-759 EIYYYTYSI
+759 
-768 TEAKVDGYTTTIDKS
+768 
-783 QDGFTFTI
+783 
-791 TNRHFPGL
+791 
-799 PDTGGYGSYL
+799 
-809 IYLIAVL
+809 
-816 LFLVYF
+816 
-822 VMRYKKCKENKK
+822 
-834 AEKL
+834 

>member
-108 IPLVEIPGDFDYWG
+108 IPLLEIPEDFYYWG
-122 IIRHVM
+122 IIRYVIM
-128 IQVFDKDTA
+128 QVFDKATA

-150 SFILKNNGSSNTA
+150 TFILKNNGSSNTA

-180 YYGNL
+180 YYGDL

-229 VKFAILSEVEV
+229 VKFAILSEVEI

-269 FLSEFAQDEVKKKYQ
+269 FLSEFAQNEVKKTYQ
-284 RDIVH
+284 RDLIH

-335 QLQEVG
+335 QLHEVG
-341 VIVGELMYLLPDA
+341 VIVGELTYLLPDA

-404 GIGKSVEG
+404 GIGKSVKG

-426 IKYIDIIRLVTGDKN
+426 IKYIDIIRQVTGDKN

-473 KKSNISVS
+473 KKLYLYDDEHKGE
-481 LIKAN
+481 LITTLQMYLRNNQSIKKTADAMFVHY
-486 RTKITDSNVYGISYG
+486 RTISYRLE
-501 YDVYAGGAGN
+501 
-511 DNDGDAKDGRS
+511 KIKQIS
-522 GGFVGFNDEGL
+522 G
-533 LKNNNMYYC
+533 
-542 DVVRG
+542 
-547 TKDLVGP
+547 
-554 FSGKSELDTVY
+554 
-565 AFNSQEKVEG
+565 
-575 ENNNYRIYRKLDQS
+575 I
-589 LDQIEKNNSIL
+589 
-600 NSSHEKDDASGWDI
+600 
-614 YTIGHM
+614 
-620 NPVKTFETL
+620 
-629 KNAVLVSKGDSVKAD
+629 
-644 LNAYESSAKAVLM
+644 
-657 SDTKTTLNTG
+657 
-667 ESDTPEP
+667 
-674 SESQDP
+674 
-680 CDENIKLTINK
+680 
-691 VWKDLNNFDHS
+691 NFD
-702 RPNSITVT
+702 N
-710 ISRTWKDK
+710 
-718 AGNEKTETVPRYESY
+718 ANEVLAVSNGLIIY
-733 KIEGSSDKSKW
+733 KMLKEIE
-744 QKVIKELPAY
+744 
-754 TTDGD
+754 
-759 EIYYYTYSI
+759 
-768 TEAKVDGYTTTIDKS
+768 
-783 QDGFTFTI
+783 
-791 TNRHFPGL
+791 
-799 PDTGGYGSYL
+799 
-809 IYLIAVL
+809 
-816 LFLVYF
+816 
-822 VMRYKKCKENKK
+822 
-834 AEKL
+834 

>member
-60 SCSDREVEQHFEDL
+60 SCNDREVEQHFEDL

-108 IPLVEIPGDFDYWG
+108 IPLVEISEDSYYWG
-122 IIRHVM
+122 IIRYVIM
-128 IQVFDKDTA
+128 QVFDKATA
-137 RLKYFKITHDSFN
+137 RLKYFKITHDNFN
-150 SFILKNNGSSNTA
+150 TFILNNNGSCNTA
-163 SDIIKF
+163 SNIIKF
-169 LSIMIENPVVL
+169 LSVMIENPVVL

-229 VKFAILSEVEV
+229 VKFTILSEVEI

-284 RDIVH
+284 RDIIH

-335 QLQEVG
+335 QLHEVG
-341 VIVGELMYLLPDA
+341 VIEGELKHLLPDA

-369 DSNQTEL
+369 DSDQTEL
-376 EYQKEMEEVEDVIQR
+376 EYQKEMEEIEEIIQQ

-473 KKSNISVS
+473 KKLYLYDDEHKGE
-481 LIKAN
+481 LITTLQMYLRNNQSIKKTAGAMFVHY
-486 RTKITDSNVYGISYG
+486 RTISYRLE
-501 YDVYAGGAGN
+501 
-511 DNDGDAKDGRS
+511 KIKQIS
-522 GGFVGFNDEGL
+522 GINF
-533 LKNNNMYYC
+533 
-542 DVVRG
+542 
-547 TKDLVGP
+547 
-554 FSGKSELDTVY
+554 
-565 AFNSQEKVEG
+565 
-575 ENNNYRIYRKLDQS
+575 
-589 LDQIEKNNSIL
+589 
-600 NSSHEKDDASGWDI
+600 DDANEVLAVSNGLII
-614 YTIGHM
+614 YKM
-620 NPVKTFETL
+620 L
-629 KNAVLVSKGDSVKAD
+629 K
-644 LNAYESSAKAVLM
+644 E
-657 SDTKTTLNTG
+657 
-667 ESDTPEP
+667 
-674 SESQDP
+674 
-680 CDENIKLTINK
+680 
-691 VWKDLNNFDHS
+691 
-702 RPNSITVT
+702 
-710 ISRTWKDK
+710 
-718 AGNEKTETVPRYESY
+718 
-733 KIEGSSDKSKW
+733 IE
-744 QKVIKELPAY
+744 
-754 TTDGD
+754 
-759 EIYYYTYSI
+759 
-768 TEAKVDGYTTTIDKS
+768 
-783 QDGFTFTI
+783 
-791 TNRHFPGL
+791 
-799 PDTGGYGSYL
+799 
-809 IYLIAVL
+809 
-816 LFLVYF
+816 
-822 VMRYKKCKENKK
+822 
-834 AEKL
+834 

>member
-108 IPLVEIPGDFDYWG
+108 IPLVEISEDSYYWG
-122 IIRHVM
+122 IIRYVM

-150 SFILKNNGSSNTA
+150 TFILKNNGSSNTA

-180 YYGNL
+180 YYGDL

-229 VKFAILSEVEV
+229 VKFAILSEVEI

-269 FLSEFAQDEVKKKYQ
+269 FLSEFAQNEVKKTYQ
-284 RDIVH
+284 RDLIH

-335 QLQEVG
+335 QLHEVG
-341 VIVGELMYLLPDA
+341 VIEGELMHLLPDA

-369 DSNQTEL
+369 DSDQTEL
-376 EYQKEMEEVEDVIQR
+376 EYQKEMEEIEEVIQR

-417 ESYHEASRA
+417 ESYYEASQA
-426 IKYIDIIRLVTGDKN
+426 IKYIEIIRQVTGDKN
-441 KSVVHYSNLGFFQIF
+441 KSVVQYSNLGFFQIF
-456 GEIDDVTE
+456 GKVDDMTE
-464 LERYIPETL
+464 LERCIPETL
-473 KKSNISVS
+473 KKLYLYDDEHKGE
-481 LIKAN
+481 LITTLQMYLRNNQSIKKTADAMFVHY
-486 RTKITDSNVYGISYG
+486 RTISYRLE
-501 YDVYAGGAGN
+501 
-511 DNDGDAKDGRS
+511 KIKQIS
-522 GGFVGFNDEGL
+522 G
-533 LKNNNMYYC
+533 
-542 DVVRG
+542 
-547 TKDLVGP
+547 
-554 FSGKSELDTVY
+554 
-565 AFNSQEKVEG
+565 
-575 ENNNYRIYRKLDQS
+575 I
-589 LDQIEKNNSIL
+589 
-600 NSSHEKDDASGWDI
+600 
-614 YTIGHM
+614 
-620 NPVKTFETL
+620 
-629 KNAVLVSKGDSVKAD
+629 
-644 LNAYESSAKAVLM
+644 
-657 SDTKTTLNTG
+657 
-667 ESDTPEP
+667 
-674 SESQDP
+674 
-680 CDENIKLTINK
+680 
-691 VWKDLNNFDHS
+691 NFD
-702 RPNSITVT
+702 N
-710 ISRTWKDK
+710 
-718 AGNEKTETVPRYESY
+718 ANEVLAVSNGLIIY
-733 KIEGSSDKSKW
+733 KMLKEIE
-744 QKVIKELPAY
+744 
-754 TTDGD
+754 
-759 EIYYYTYSI
+759 
-768 TEAKVDGYTTTIDKS
+768 
-783 QDGFTFTI
+783 
-791 TNRHFPGL
+791 
-799 PDTGGYGSYL
+799 
-809 IYLIAVL
+809 
-816 LFLVYF
+816 
-822 VMRYKKCKENKK
+822 
-834 AEKL
+834 

>member
-60 SCSDREVEQHFEDL
+60 SCNDREVEQHFEDL

-108 IPLVEIPGDFDYWG
+108 IPLVEISEDLHYWG
-122 IIRHVM
+122 IIRYVIM
-128 IQVFDKDTA
+128 QVFDKATA
-137 RLKYFKITHDSFN
+137 RLKYFKITHDNFN
-150 SFILKNNGSSNTA
+150 AFILNNNGSCNTA
-163 SDIIKF
+163 SNIIKF
-169 LSIMIENPVVL
+169 LSVMIENPVVL

-229 VKFAILSEVEV
+229 VKFAILSEVEI

-329 RKYTKE
+329 SKYTKE
-335 QLQEVG
+335 QLHEVG
-341 VIVGELMYLLPDA
+341 VIEGELKHLLPDA

-473 KKSNISVS
+473 KKLYLYDDEHKGE
-481 LIKAN
+481 LITTLQMYLRNNQSIKKTAGAMFVHY
-486 RTKITDSNVYGISYG
+486 RTISYRLE
-501 YDVYAGGAGN
+501 
-511 DNDGDAKDGRS
+511 KIKQIS
-522 GGFVGFNDEGL
+522 GINFNDANEVLAVSNGL
-533 LKNNNMYYC
+533 IIYKMLK
-542 DVVRG
+542 
-547 TKDLVGP
+547 
-554 FSGKSELDTVY
+554 E
-565 AFNSQEKVEG
+565 
-575 ENNNYRIYRKLDQS
+575 
-589 LDQIEKNNSIL
+589 IE
-600 NSSHEKDDASGWDI
+600 
-614 YTIGHM
+614 
-620 NPVKTFETL
+620 
-629 KNAVLVSKGDSVKAD
+629 
-644 LNAYESSAKAVLM
+644 
-657 SDTKTTLNTG
+657 
-667 ESDTPEP
+667 
-674 SESQDP
+674 
-680 CDENIKLTINK
+680 
-691 VWKDLNNFDHS
+691 
-702 RPNSITVT
+702 
-710 ISRTWKDK
+710 
-718 AGNEKTETVPRYESY
+718 
-733 KIEGSSDKSKW
+733 
-744 QKVIKELPAY
+744 
-754 TTDGD
+754 
-759 EIYYYTYSI
+759 
-768 TEAKVDGYTTTIDKS
+768 
-783 QDGFTFTI
+783 
-791 TNRHFPGL
+791 
-799 PDTGGYGSYL
+799 
-809 IYLIAVL
+809 
-816 LFLVYF
+816 
-822 VMRYKKCKENKK
+822 
-834 AEKL
+834 

>member
-47 GGEILITSFQVYL
+47 GGEILMTSFQVYL

-74 VKSDI
+74 VKSDR
-79 SGFIVKKR
+79 SGFSVKKR

-108 IPLVEIPGDFDYWG
+108 IPLVEISEDSYYWG
-122 IIRHVM
+122 IIRYVM

-150 SFILKNNGSSNTA
+150 TFILKNNGSSNTA

-229 VKFAILSEVEV
+229 VKFAILSEVEI

-296 SSKEMTEAAAQ
+296 SSKEMTEAALQ

-319 DFHTIKKNVQ
+319 DFHTIKKNAQ

-404 GIGKSVEG
+404 GIGKSVKG

-473 KKSNISVS
+473 KKLYLYDDEHKGE
-481 LIKAN
+481 LITTLQMYLRNNQSIKKTADEMFVHY
-486 RTKITDSNVYGISYG
+486 RTISYRLE
-501 YDVYAGGAGN
+501 
-511 DNDGDAKDGRS
+511 KIKQIS
-522 GGFVGFNDEGL
+522 GINF
-533 LKNNNMYYC
+533 
-542 DVVRG
+542 
-547 TKDLVGP
+547 
-554 FSGKSELDTVY
+554 
-565 AFNSQEKVEG
+565 
-575 ENNNYRIYRKLDQS
+575 
-589 LDQIEKNNSIL
+589 
-600 NSSHEKDDASGWDI
+600 DDANEVLAVSNGLII
-614 YTIGHM
+614 YKM
-620 NPVKTFETL
+620 L
-629 KNAVLVSKGDSVKAD
+629 K
-644 LNAYESSAKAVLM
+644 E
-657 SDTKTTLNTG
+657 
-667 ESDTPEP
+667 
-674 SESQDP
+674 
-680 CDENIKLTINK
+680 
-691 VWKDLNNFDHS
+691 
-702 RPNSITVT
+702 
-710 ISRTWKDK
+710 
-718 AGNEKTETVPRYESY
+718 
-733 KIEGSSDKSKW
+733 IE
-744 QKVIKELPAY
+744 
-754 TTDGD
+754 
-759 EIYYYTYSI
+759 
-768 TEAKVDGYTTTIDKS
+768 
-783 QDGFTFTI
+783 
-791 TNRHFPGL
+791 
-799 PDTGGYGSYL
+799 
-809 IYLIAVL
+809 
-816 LFLVYF
+816 
-822 VMRYKKCKENKK
+822 
-834 AEKL
+834 

>member
-60 SCSDREVEQHFEDL
+60 SCNDREVEQHFEDL

-108 IPLVEIPGDFDYWG
+108 IPLVEISEDLHYWG
-122 IIRHVM
+122 IIRYVIM
-128 IQVFDKDTA
+128 QVFDKATA
-137 RLKYFKITHDSFN
+137 RLKYFKITHDNFN
-150 SFILKNNGSSNTA
+150 AFILNNNGSCNTA

-169 LSIMIENPVVL
+169 LSVMIENPVVL

-185 NCMVSTNS
+185 NCMASTNS
-193 DNSKLILSDEIQ
+193 DKSKLILSDEIQ

-229 VKFAILSEVEV
+229 VKFAILNEMEI

-376 EYQKEMEEVEDVIQR
+376 EYQKEMEEIEEVIRQ

-417 ESYHEASRA
+417 ESYHEASQA
-426 IKYIDIIRLVTGDKN
+426 IKYIEIIRQVTGDKS

-456 GEIDDVTE
+456 GKVDDMTE
-464 LERYIPETL
+464 LERCIPETL
-473 KKSNISVS
+473 KKLYLYDDEHKGE
-481 LIKAN
+481 LITTLQMYLRNNQSIKKTADAMFVHY
-486 RTKITDSNVYGISYG
+486 RTISYRLG
-501 YDVYAGGAGN
+501 
-511 DNDGDAKDGRS
+511 KIKQIS
-522 GGFVGFNDEGL
+522 GINF
-533 LKNNNMYYC
+533 
-542 DVVRG
+542 
-547 TKDLVGP
+547 
-554 FSGKSELDTVY
+554 
-565 AFNSQEKVEG
+565 
-575 ENNNYRIYRKLDQS
+575 
-589 LDQIEKNNSIL
+589 
-600 NSSHEKDDASGWDI
+600 DDANEVLAVSNGLII
-614 YTIGHM
+614 YKM
-620 NPVKTFETL
+620 L
-629 KNAVLVSKGDSVKAD
+629 K
-644 LNAYESSAKAVLM
+644 E
-657 SDTKTTLNTG
+657 
-667 ESDTPEP
+667 
-674 SESQDP
+674 
-680 CDENIKLTINK
+680 
-691 VWKDLNNFDHS
+691 
-702 RPNSITVT
+702 
-710 ISRTWKDK
+710 
-718 AGNEKTETVPRYESY
+718 
-733 KIEGSSDKSKW
+733 IE
-744 QKVIKELPAY
+744 
-754 TTDGD
+754 
-759 EIYYYTYSI
+759 
-768 TEAKVDGYTTTIDKS
+768 
-783 QDGFTFTI
+783 
-791 TNRHFPGL
+791 
-799 PDTGGYGSYL
+799 
-809 IYLIAVL
+809 
-816 LFLVYF
+816 
-822 VMRYKKCKENKK
+822 
-834 AEKL
+834 

>member
-47 GGEILITSFQVYL
+47 GGEILITSFPVYL

-108 IPLVEIPGDFDYWG
+108 IPLLEIPEDSYYWG
-122 IIRHVM
+122 IIRYVIM
-128 IQVFDKDTA
+128 QVFDKATA

-150 SFILKNNGSSNTA
+150 TFILKNNGSSNTA

-229 VKFAILSEVEV
+229 VKFVILSEVEI

-307 LGMKESD
+307 IGMKESD

-335 QLQEVG
+335 QLHEVG
-341 VIVGELMYLLPDA
+341 VIVSELKHLLPDA

-417 ESYHEASRA
+417 ESYYEASQA
-426 IKYIDIIRLVTGDKN
+426 IKYIEIIRQVTGDKN

-473 KKSNISVS
+473 KKLYLYDDEHKGE
-481 LIKAN
+481 LITTLQMYLRNNQSIKKTASAMFVHY
-486 RTKITDSNVYGISYG
+486 RTISYRLE
-501 YDVYAGGAGN
+501 
-511 DNDGDAKDGRS
+511 KIKQIS
-522 GGFVGFNDEGL
+522 GINF
-533 LKNNNMYYC
+533 
-542 DVVRG
+542 
-547 TKDLVGP
+547 
-554 FSGKSELDTVY
+554 
-565 AFNSQEKVEG
+565 
-575 ENNNYRIYRKLDQS
+575 
-589 LDQIEKNNSIL
+589 
-600 NSSHEKDDASGWDI
+600 DDANEVLAVSNGLII
-614 YTIGHM
+614 YKM
-620 NPVKTFETL
+620 L
-629 KNAVLVSKGDSVKAD
+629 K
-644 LNAYESSAKAVLM
+644 E
-657 SDTKTTLNTG
+657 
-667 ESDTPEP
+667 
-674 SESQDP
+674 
-680 CDENIKLTINK
+680 
-691 VWKDLNNFDHS
+691 
-702 RPNSITVT
+702 
-710 ISRTWKDK
+710 
-718 AGNEKTETVPRYESY
+718 
-733 KIEGSSDKSKW
+733 IE
-744 QKVIKELPAY
+744 
-754 TTDGD
+754 
-759 EIYYYTYSI
+759 
-768 TEAKVDGYTTTIDKS
+768 
-783 QDGFTFTI
+783 
-791 TNRHFPGL
+791 
-799 PDTGGYGSYL
+799 
-809 IYLIAVL
+809 
-816 LFLVYF
+816 
-822 VMRYKKCKENKK
+822 
-834 AEKL
+834 

>member
-1 MAYTVRKLLESEQFP
+1 MADTVRKLLESEQFP

-60 SCSDREVEQHFEDL
+60 SCNDREVEQHFEDL

-108 IPLVEIPGDFDYWG
+108 IPLVEMSEDLYYWG

-128 IQVFDKDTA
+128 MQVFDKDTA
-137 RLKYFKITHDSFN
+137 RLKYFKITHDNFN
-150 SFILKNNGSSNTA
+150 TFVLNNNGSSNTA

-169 LSIMIENPVVL
+169 LSIMIDNPVVL

-229 VKFAILSEVEV
+229 VKFAILNEMEI

-376 EYQKEMEEVEDVIQR
+376 EYQKEMEEIEKVIQQ

-456 GEIDDVTE
+456 GKVDDMTE
-464 LERYIPETL
+464 LERCIPETL
-473 KKSNISVS
+473 KKLYLYDDEHKGE
-481 LIKAN
+481 LITTLQMYLRNNQSIKKTAAAMFVHY
-486 RTKITDSNVYGISYG
+486 RTISYRLE
-501 YDVYAGGAGN
+501 
-511 DNDGDAKDGRS
+511 KIKQIS
-522 GGFVGFNDEGL
+522 G
-533 LKNNNMYYC
+533 
-542 DVVRG
+542 
-547 TKDLVGP
+547 
-554 FSGKSELDTVY
+554 
-565 AFNSQEKVEG
+565 
-575 ENNNYRIYRKLDQS
+575 I
-589 LDQIEKNNSIL
+589 
-600 NSSHEKDDASGWDI
+600 
-614 YTIGHM
+614 
-620 NPVKTFETL
+620 
-629 KNAVLVSKGDSVKAD
+629 
-644 LNAYESSAKAVLM
+644 
-657 SDTKTTLNTG
+657 
-667 ESDTPEP
+667 
-674 SESQDP
+674 
-680 CDENIKLTINK
+680 
-691 VWKDLNNFDHS
+691 NFD
-702 RPNSITVT
+702 N
-710 ISRTWKDK
+710 
-718 AGNEKTETVPRYESY
+718 ANEVLAVSNGLIIY
-733 KIEGSSDKSKW
+733 KMLKEIE
-744 QKVIKELPAY
+744 
-754 TTDGD
+754 
-759 EIYYYTYSI
+759 
-768 TEAKVDGYTTTIDKS
+768 
-783 QDGFTFTI
+783 
-791 TNRHFPGL
+791 
-799 PDTGGYGSYL
+799 
-809 IYLIAVL
+809 
-816 LFLVYF
+816 
-822 VMRYKKCKENKK
+822 
-834 AEKL
+834 

>member
-47 GGEILITSFQVYL
+47 GGEILMTSFQVYL

-108 IPLVEIPGDFDYWG
+108 IPLVEISEDSYYWG
-122 IIRHVM
+122 IIRHVI

-150 SFILKNNGSSNTA
+150 TFILKNNGSSNTA

-205 PYKPNIITKFQY
+205 PYNPNIITKFQY

-229 VKFAILSEVEV
+229 VKFAILSEVEI

-319 DFHTIKKNVQ
+319 DFHTIKKNAQ

-426 IKYIDIIRLVTGDKN
+426 IKYIEIIRQVTGDKN

-456 GEIDDVTE
+456 GEIEDVTE

-473 KKSNISVS
+473 KKLYLYDDEHKGE
-481 LIKAN
+481 LITTLQMYLRNNQSIKKTADEMFVHY
-486 RTKITDSNVYGISYG
+486 RTISYRLE
-501 YDVYAGGAGN
+501 
-511 DNDGDAKDGRS
+511 KIKQIS
-522 GGFVGFNDEGL
+522 GINF
-533 LKNNNMYYC
+533 
-542 DVVRG
+542 
-547 TKDLVGP
+547 
-554 FSGKSELDTVY
+554 
-565 AFNSQEKVEG
+565 
-575 ENNNYRIYRKLDQS
+575 
-589 LDQIEKNNSIL
+589 
-600 NSSHEKDDASGWDI
+600 DDANEVLAVSNGLII
-614 YTIGHM
+614 YKM
-620 NPVKTFETL
+620 L
-629 KNAVLVSKGDSVKAD
+629 K
-644 LNAYESSAKAVLM
+644 E
-657 SDTKTTLNTG
+657 
-667 ESDTPEP
+667 
-674 SESQDP
+674 
-680 CDENIKLTINK
+680 
-691 VWKDLNNFDHS
+691 
-702 RPNSITVT
+702 
-710 ISRTWKDK
+710 
-718 AGNEKTETVPRYESY
+718 
-733 KIEGSSDKSKW
+733 IE
-744 QKVIKELPAY
+744 
-754 TTDGD
+754 
-759 EIYYYTYSI
+759 
-768 TEAKVDGYTTTIDKS
+768 
-783 QDGFTFTI
+783 
-791 TNRHFPGL
+791 
-799 PDTGGYGSYL
+799 
-809 IYLIAVL
+809 
-816 LFLVYF
+816 
-822 VMRYKKCKENKK
+822 
-834 AEKL
+834 

>member
-47 GGEILITSFQVYL
+47 GGEILMTSFQVYL

-108 IPLVEIPGDFDYWG
+108 IPLVEISEDSYYWG
-122 IIRHVM
+122 IIRYVM

-150 SFILKNNGSSNTA
+150 TFILKNNGSSNTA

-296 SSKEMTEAAAQ
+296 SSKEMTEAALQ

-319 DFHTIKKNVQ
+319 DFHTIKKNAQ

-404 GIGKSVEG
+404 GIGKSVKG

-473 KKSNISVS
+473 KKLYLYDDEHKGE
-481 LIKAN
+481 LITTLQMYLRNNQSIKKTADEMFVHY
-486 RTKITDSNVYGISYG
+486 RTISYRLE
-501 YDVYAGGAGN
+501 
-511 DNDGDAKDGRS
+511 KIKQIS
-522 GGFVGFNDEGL
+522 GINF
-533 LKNNNMYYC
+533 
-542 DVVRG
+542 
-547 TKDLVGP
+547 
-554 FSGKSELDTVY
+554 
-565 AFNSQEKVEG
+565 
-575 ENNNYRIYRKLDQS
+575 
-589 LDQIEKNNSIL
+589 
-600 NSSHEKDDASGWDI
+600 DDANEVLAVSNGLII
-614 YTIGHM
+614 YKM
-620 NPVKTFETL
+620 L
-629 KNAVLVSKGDSVKAD
+629 K
-644 LNAYESSAKAVLM
+644 E
-657 SDTKTTLNTG
+657 
-667 ESDTPEP
+667 
-674 SESQDP
+674 
-680 CDENIKLTINK
+680 
-691 VWKDLNNFDHS
+691 
-702 RPNSITVT
+702 
-710 ISRTWKDK
+710 
-718 AGNEKTETVPRYESY
+718 
-733 KIEGSSDKSKW
+733 IE
-744 QKVIKELPAY
+744 
-754 TTDGD
+754 
-759 EIYYYTYSI
+759 
-768 TEAKVDGYTTTIDKS
+768 
-783 QDGFTFTI
+783 
-791 TNRHFPGL
+791 
-799 PDTGGYGSYL
+799 
-809 IYLIAVL
+809 
-816 LFLVYF
+816 
-822 VMRYKKCKENKK
+822 
-834 AEKL
+834 

>member
-30 VKGIRIIEIEDM
+30 VKGIRIIEIEDI

-60 SCSDREVEQHFEDL
+60 SCNDREVEQHFEDL

-108 IPLVEIPGDFDYWG
+108 IPLVEISEDLYYWG
-122 IIRHVM
+122 IIRYVIM
-128 IQVFDKDTA
+128 QVFDKATA
-137 RLKYFKITHDSFN
+137 RLKYFKITHDNFN
-150 SFILKNNGSSNTA
+150 TFILNNNGSCNTA

-169 LSIMIENPVVL
+169 LSVMIENPVVL

-185 NCMVSTNS
+185 NCMASTNS

-217 MKQMKGSCVQYV
+217 MKQMKGSCIQYV
-229 VKFAILSEVEV
+229 VKFAILSEMEI

-296 SSKEMTEAAAQ
+296 SSKEMTEAASQ

-369 DSNQTEL
+369 DPNQTEL

-426 IKYIDIIRLVTGDKN
+426 IKYIEIIRQVTGDKN

-473 KKSNISVS
+473 KKLYLYDDEHKGE
-481 LIKAN
+481 LITTLQMYLRNNQSIKKTADAMFVHY
-486 RTKITDSNVYGISYG
+486 RTISYRLE
-501 YDVYAGGAGN
+501 
-511 DNDGDAKDGRS
+511 KIKQIS
-522 GGFVGFNDEGL
+522 GINF
-533 LKNNNMYYC
+533 
-542 DVVRG
+542 
-547 TKDLVGP
+547 
-554 FSGKSELDTVY
+554 
-565 AFNSQEKVEG
+565 
-575 ENNNYRIYRKLDQS
+575 
-589 LDQIEKNNSIL
+589 
-600 NSSHEKDDASGWDI
+600 DDANEVLAVSNGLII
-614 YTIGHM
+614 YKM
-620 NPVKTFETL
+620 L
-629 KNAVLVSKGDSVKAD
+629 K
-644 LNAYESSAKAVLM
+644 E
-657 SDTKTTLNTG
+657 
-667 ESDTPEP
+667 
-674 SESQDP
+674 
-680 CDENIKLTINK
+680 
-691 VWKDLNNFDHS
+691 
-702 RPNSITVT
+702 
-710 ISRTWKDK
+710 
-718 AGNEKTETVPRYESY
+718 
-733 KIEGSSDKSKW
+733 IE
-744 QKVIKELPAY
+744 
-754 TTDGD
+754 
-759 EIYYYTYSI
+759 
-768 TEAKVDGYTTTIDKS
+768 
-783 QDGFTFTI
+783 
-791 TNRHFPGL
+791 
-799 PDTGGYGSYL
+799 
-809 IYLIAVL
+809 
-816 LFLVYF
+816 
-822 VMRYKKCKENKK
+822 
-834 AEKL
+834 